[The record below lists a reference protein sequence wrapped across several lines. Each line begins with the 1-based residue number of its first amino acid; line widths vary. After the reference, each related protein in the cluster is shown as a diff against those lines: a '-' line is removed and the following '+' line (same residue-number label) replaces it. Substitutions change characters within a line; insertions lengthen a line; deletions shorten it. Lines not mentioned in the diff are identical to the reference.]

1 MSSIKLLGIIGAGQ
15 MGSGIAQV
23 ASTVAKLPVLLCDR
37 NSEFLRKQIARIDD
51 NLKRSVAKGKLHDGD
66 RHEAIN
72 RIRAVGTV
80 EELQECDFVIEVI
93 ASSLRMI
100 RR

>member
-23 ASTVAKLPVLLCDR
+23 ASTVAKLPVLLCDQ
-37 NSEFLRKQIARIDD
+37 NKEFLKRQIAKIDE

-72 RIRAVGTV
+72 RIRAVDTI
-80 EELQECDFVIEVI
+80 EELEECDFVIEVI
-93 ASSLRMI
+93 VDC
-100 RR
+100 

>member
-23 ASTVAKLPVLLCDR
+23 ASTIAKLPVLLCDQ
-37 NSEFLRKQIARIDD
+37 NKEFLREQIMKIDE

-72 RIRAVGTV
+72 RIKAVDSI
-80 EELQECDFVIEVI
+80 EELEECDFVIEVTI
-93 ASSLRMI
+93 VKSFPMG
-100 RR
+100 